1 MFGWE
6 GGRKRESQITPSF
19 AIFAFF
25 TGNAHNENLS
35 LTPIVIL
42 TEINSAWHLPTIPGS
57 NVSPLP
63 VLARLL
69 STSQKYFREC
79 DVSVTYSDFYRQI
92 FIIVLASLRVIISFP
107 PHGAHFSK
115 LKPLLSL
122 NDHLNILEENIRR
135 LMPLPPLEKLK
146 SAGETD
152 KDKER
157 INVCDGG
164 PEEREKFPWDCLPCS
179 LRPTVTLVFSFSM
192 NDLWM
197 PWGNFWGPWYGMTWM
212 PRTVKKCLTWVGPPF
227 TLVAQLPITSPSHP
241 LHRKTSSITLPHRAN
256 LFFLFNL
263 QAGGH
268 PVIEEA
274 EKGGERGR
282 REGKIK
288 CKWRVLSKDLPSL
301 PNSFSG
307 CGLFPRKSGRE
318 KEHSKSSRKS

>member
-1 MFGWE
+1 M
-6 GGRKRESQITPSF
+6 GGREEAREPNYPIHRHLC
-19 AIFAFF
+19 FF

-35 LTPIVIL
+35 LTPIVTL
-42 TEINSAWHLPTIPGS
+42 MEINSAWHLPTIPGS

-79 DVSVTYSDFYRQI
+79 DISVTYSDFYRQI

-157 INVCDGG
+157 INVCHGG
-164 PEEREKFPWDCLPCS
+164 PRREKSSPGTAFPAAWDQQSPLISVS
-179 LRPTVTLVFSFSM
+179 LWTIYGCPGETSEVHDM
-192 NDLWM
+192 GWHGCPELWR
-197 PWGNFWGPWYGMTWM
+197 N
-212 PRTVKKCLTWVGPPF
+212 V
-227 TLVAQLPITSPSHP
+227 
-241 LHRKTSSITLPHRAN
+241 
-256 LFFLFNL
+256 
-263 QAGGH
+263 
-268 PVIEEA
+268 
-274 EKGGERGR
+274 
-282 REGKIK
+282 
-288 CKWRVLSKDLPSL
+288 
-301 PNSFSG
+301 
-307 CGLFPRKSGRE
+307 
-318 KEHSKSSRKS
+318 